1 MTRDIGGRNRGP
13 GAGGSTTSRY
23 RKVPRLM
30 GFDDRPLKSLLV
42 CLCLGL
48 PRVRQPRREE
58 EKEDGEKQ
66 KDRMQHMN
74 AAKEEQPS

>member
-1 MTRDIGGRNRGP
+1 
-13 GAGGSTTSRY
+13 
-23 RKVPRLM
+23 M

-66 KDRMQHMN
+66 KDRMQHMI

>member
-1 MTRDIGGRNRGP
+1 
-13 GAGGSTTSRY
+13 
-23 RKVPRLM
+23 M

-58 EKEDGEKQ
+58 KEDGEKQ

>member
-58 EKEDGEKQ
+58 KEDGEKQ